1 MTMERIWAEVD
12 GVTDPVKLAVND
24 LESRGRLQLTDP
36 VSQFCTS
43 YVLVNV
49 CDVGLQSLID
59 TWNSHP
65 ISGTVQETFA
75 YALSVD
81 IAICRKWPQ
90 WRNT

>member
-12 GVTDPVKLAVND
+12 RVTDPVKFAVND

-65 ISGTVQETFA
+65 ISGTVQYKKHSHMYCQF
-75 YALSVD
+75 D
-81 IAICRKWPQ
+81 IAICRK
-90 WRNT
+90 

>member
-12 GVTDPVKLAVND
+12 RVTDPVKLAVND
-24 LESRGRLQLTDP
+24 LQSRGQLQLTDP

-75 YALSVD
+75 HVLSV
-81 IAICRKWPQ
+81 
-90 WRNT
+90 